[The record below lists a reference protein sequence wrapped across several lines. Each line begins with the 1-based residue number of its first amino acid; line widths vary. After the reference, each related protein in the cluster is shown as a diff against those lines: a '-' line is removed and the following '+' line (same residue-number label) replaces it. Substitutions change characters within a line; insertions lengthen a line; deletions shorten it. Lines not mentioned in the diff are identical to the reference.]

1 MASTYTTSLTL
12 TKIGNGEQS
21 GSWGDTTNNNWQLI
35 EDSVAGVAQVTISGV
50 SGATLS
56 VANGTTDQ
64 SRNAVIVV
72 TGSASGVNAI
82 VAPLVKKVY
91 IISNQT
97 TGGFALTIGATTG
110 STVSIANGLTTLVY
124 CDGTNFFSGITG
136 FTGGNLSI
144 TGTINAT
151 GTITAPVINASL
163 FGGAAN
169 KIPYQTG
176 SSTTNFIDAPPS
188 SGSATILT
196 YTPGSGFSWSTGTV
210 SALAGGTTN
219 SLVYQSSPG
228 VTSFFAK
235 PGTSDI
241 FYLTYNGATNQF
253 VWSTGGSVTSV
264 SGGTNISVTGTG
276 ANPVV
281 NINGQVAIANGGT
294 GAATASAAL
303 TNLGGAPLN
312 SPSFTGTVTSS
323 GIITSTISGGY
334 AALQA
339 NFVTMGN
346 NTTGISST
354 NAGTALNFIINNAL
368 AVAAGPTQFV
378 PGTTNT
384 LSLGSAGLYWT
395 TVYATNGTINI
406 SDANQKQQIAQ
417 LTAAELAVAR
427 TLKGLIRT
435 FKFNDDVTKKGA
447 NARIHTGVI
456 AQDVQAAFTAQGL
469 DATRYGLFCS
479 DTWYEVNGKVLD
491 KDGNNY
497 TASAPGA
504 VSKTQ
509 LGIRYDELFAFII
522 AAL

>member
-21 GSWGDTTNNNWQLI
+21 GSWGDTTNTNWQLI
-35 EDSVAGVAQVTISGV
+35 EDAVAGVAQVTISGT

-97 TGGFALTIGATTG
+97 TGGFAITIGASTG
-110 STVSIANGLTTLVY
+110 SAVTIANGLTTLVY
-124 CDGTNFFSGITG
+124 CDGTNFSSGITG

-144 TGTINAT
+144 TGTISAT
-151 GTITAPVINASL
+151 GTITAPVFSGSL
-163 FGGAAN
+163 GGGAAN

-176 SSTTNFIDAPPS
+176 ASATNFIDAPPS
-188 SGSATILT
+188 AGSATILT

-228 VTSFFAK
+228 VTQFFAK

-241 FYLTYNGATNQF
+241 FYLTYNGASNQF

-281 NINGQVAIANGGT
+281 NINGQVPIANGGT
-294 GAATASAAL
+294 NATTASAAL
-303 TNLGGAPLN
+303 TNLGA
-312 SPSFTGTVTSS
+312 
-323 GIITSTISGGY
+323 
-334 AALQA
+334 AAL
-339 NFVTMGN
+339 
-346 NTTGISST
+346 
-354 NAGTALNFIINNAL
+354 AG
-368 AVAAGPTQFV
+368 
-378 PGTTNT
+378 
-384 LSLGSAGLYWT
+384 
-395 TVYATNGTINI
+395 
-406 SDANQKQQIAQ
+406 
-417 LTAAELAVAR
+417 
-427 TLKGLIRT
+427 
-435 FKFNDDVTKKGA
+435 
-447 NARIHTGVI
+447 
-456 AQDVQAAFTAQGL
+456 AAFTGAI
-469 DATRYGLFCS
+469 
-479 DTWYEVNGKVLD
+479 
-491 KDGNNY
+491 
-497 TASAPGA
+497 SAPGSISTPGYFYFGAGSQCSLFDNTGASGASLSAHGAQFTFAYSGSAYAVGSWISTSDSRIKENVSSLTNSLAKINQLNPVKFSFTKDALKTANHYGLIAQEVEQVIPEIVSNSHFEQGNIKDIKA
-504 VSKTQ
+504 VSYTEIVPILIKAIQELSVEVATLKTKV
-509 LGIRYDELFAFII
+509 GA
-522 AAL
+522 